1 MIEVAYAY
9 LWDHLATYKKPS
21 AGSKTFFFF
30 SSNFCCRIEAL
41 VFSLSGA
48 ICGLLAR
55 GSEAQRY
62 VYFSQMPTN
71 AVEGLKSWRKQLA
84 RFLRHFFP

>member
-9 LWDHLATYKKPS
+9 LWDHLATYKKTS
-21 AGSKTFFFF
+21 AGSKTFFFP
-30 SSNFCCRIEAL
+30 SHFCCRIEVL

-62 VYFSQMPTN
+62 VYFSQMHTN

-84 RFLRHFFP
+84 LFLRHFFP